1 MVRFLGIF
9 LSAFLLA
16 GAASAQISYAPPDLK
31 PAPTPNRFEIGA
43 YAGYLFG
50 SSADGHNETGTSS
63 ASLEGAPSY
72 GGIVGFRVQPNAFV
86 ELSYWRQQ
94 TELSLRQ
101 STAEPYR
108 YDLLLQY
115 FQIGGLLEFPLPT
128 VPWLLPT
135 FGGTLGATVF
145 TASDDQR
152 SYDEVRFSVIF
163 EGGTKIR
170 LTKFLGLR
178 LRARAFLTFLVD
190 EGSLFCAGGL
200 GCAYAYSGSALLQ
213 GELGGGAYVS
223 F

>member
-1 MVRFLGIF
+1 MVRFLGVF
-9 LSAFLLA
+9 LCAFLLS

-31 PAPTPNRFEIGA
+31 PAPTPNRFELGA
-43 YAGYLFG
+43 YGGYLFG
-50 SSADGHNETGTSS
+50 SSADGQNGSATST

-72 GGIVGFRVQPNAFV
+72 GGIVGFRVQPNAFA
-86 ELSYWRQQ
+86 ELSYFRQQ
-94 TELSLRQ
+94 TEISLLQ
-101 STAEPYR
+101 SNLAPYR
-108 YDLLLQY
+108 ADLLVQY